1 MTVWTRK
8 KNRKDEDIS
17 RYRIVEKLGG
27 GGIGVAATKKAD
39 ACAPAPIWLTNVKLR
54 LCRRNDSDADRLA
67 TYRDSFQCASA
78 RRVRELK

>member
-27 GGIGVAATKKAD
+27 GMGVAATKKAD
-39 ACAPAPIWLTNVKLR
+39 ACAPAP
-54 LCRRNDSDADRLA
+54 A
-67 TYRDSFQCASA
+67 
-78 RRVRELK
+78 